1 MMKGSFCH
9 WIGDH
14 VNHNVQTLDE
24 KGTLHAMEITA
35 TTTGPNVSNQDLP
48 KIP

>member
-1 MMKGSFCH
+1 MMKRSFCH
-9 WIGDH
+9 WIGDN

-35 TTTGPNVSNQDLP
+35 TTTVPNVPNQGLP